1 MSKRI
6 LILAGPT
13 ASGKTALSLHAARLL
28 DGEIINADSMQLYR
42 GLPVISAQ
50 PSNYE
55 KRVAT
60 HHLFSALEPSQ
71 RCSVGQWSRM
81 ALDQIEAVE
90 SRGCVPILVGGTGLY
105 FKALLEGLAPVPE
118 IPETILAKVDALF
131 QTRGLEGLKAEVEAV
146 DPVAT
151 ARIADG
157 DRQRLMRVVA
167 VAWATG
173 KPLSQLQADTQ
184 PLIDP
189 ALVQGVVI
197 QPDREALYHRIETR
211 FDRMVEAGALE
222 EVAAMAERNLAPDLP
237 AMKAVGLP
245 PLLAHL
251 RGEFTLEAAIEIA
264 KRDSR
269 RYAKRQF
276 TWFSNQHGDWP
287 RISALDPAD
296 QQGELDHILSRS
308 FGKGA
313 Q

>member
-28 DGEIINADSMQLYR
+28 GGEIINADSMQLYR

-50 PSNYE
+50 PSDE
-55 KRVAT
+55 ERRTAP

-81 ALDQIEAVE
+81 ALDQIEAIE
-90 SRGCVPILVGGTGLY
+90 SRGCMPILVGGTGLY
-105 FKALLEGLAPVPE
+105 FKSLLEGLAPIPE
-118 IPETILAKVDALF
+118 IPEPVLSDVDALF
-131 QTRGLEGLKAEVEAV
+131 QTQGLEGLKAEAEAV

-157 DRQRLMRVVA
+157 DRQRLMRVVS
-167 VAWATG
+167 VARATG
-173 KPLSQLQADTQ
+173 RPLSQLQADTQ
-184 PLIDP
+184 PLIDTEV
-189 ALVQGVVI
+189 VQGVVI

-222 EVAAMAERNLAPDLP
+222 EAAAMAERNLASDLP

-245 PLLAHL
+245 TVVDHL
-251 RGEFTLEAAIEIA
+251 RIGFRM
-264 KRDSR
+264 RD
-269 RYAKRQF
+269 
-276 TWFSNQHGDWP
+276 D
-287 RISALDPAD
+287 
-296 QQGELDHILSRS
+296 E
-308 FGKGA
+308 
-313 Q
+313 

>member
-1 MSKRI
+1 MRI

-13 ASGKTALSLHAARLL
+13 ASGKTALSLHAARVL
-28 DGEIINADSMQLYR
+28 DGETINADSMQLYR

-50 PSNYE
+50 PSDDE
-55 KRVAT
+55 KRAAP
-60 HHLFSALEPSQ
+60 HHMFSVLEPSQ

-81 ALDQIEAVE
+81 ALDRIEAVE

-105 FKALLEGLAPVPE
+105 FKALLEGLAPIPE
-118 IPETILAKVDALF
+118 IPEPVLAEVDALF
-131 QTRGLEGLKAEVEAV
+131 QTRGLEGLKAEAEAV

-151 ARIADG
+151 TRIADG

-167 VAWATG
+167 VARATG

-189 ALVQGVVI
+189 AQVHGVVI

-222 EVAAMAERNLAPDLP
+222 EAAAMAERNLAPDLP

-251 RGEFTLEAAIEIA
+251 RGELTLEAAIEIA